1 VSNADKL
8 CFVVSPIGD
17 EGTPIRE
24 EADALLWIIRSATAK
39 YGFKVVRVDEIA
51 RSAAITDDIIQMLQ
65 QAQLCVMVLSGEN
78 ANVYYEAGRRHETG
92 KPFIQLI
99 RKGERLPFDVAG
111 IRTLMYDDISATV
124 SAAKLVGDI
133 QRFVDEYEMA
143 GYGTSGSGVSLTSVA
158 AALDRI
164 ERKLAQIAGGNVP
177 TGMAHAILPTPGAK
191 PKFGITE
198 LLLNPAEAL
207 LRAISTGDVQLA
219 EQHLSRLER
228 VGAPENVVM
237 LGALLAAAGSERALE
252 SVYRCMMDHYD
263 RISSDVLKSGFGSI
277 VQFYL
282 ATDREKEGLERLQA
296 LFDRTLSASGMDG
309 EARAFYINQW
319 QRLLYGAGDYPRAL
333 EKAEMV
339 LSLAPDNASYK
350 YNASL
355 LYKRMGMLQ
364 KAFDLVSKVVDV
376 DDVDSDHL
384 AHAIAVAAEL
394 NRRDDA
400 RRWLEKLAMV
410 DAQKLAVLQMT
421 DEKVRALM

>member
-1 VSNADKL
+1 
-8 CFVVSPIGD
+8 
-17 EGTPIRE
+17 
-24 EADALLWIIRSATAK
+24 
-39 YGFKVVRVDEIA
+39 
-51 RSAAITDDIIQMLQ
+51 
-65 QAQLCVMVLSGEN
+65 
-78 ANVYYEAGRRHETG
+78 
-92 KPFIQLI
+92 
-99 RKGERLPFDVAG
+99 
-111 IRTLMYDDISATV
+111 
-124 SAAKLVGDI
+124 
-133 QRFVDEYEMA
+133 
-143 GYGTSGSGVSLTSVA
+143 
-158 AALDRI
+158 
-164 ERKLAQIAGGNVP
+164 
-177 TGMAHAILPTPGAK
+177 
-191 PKFGITE
+191 
-198 LLLNPAEAL
+198 
-207 LRAISTGDVQLA
+207 
-219 EQHLSRLER
+219 
-228 VGAPENVVM
+228 
-237 LGALLAAAGSERALE
+237 
-252 SVYRCMMDHYD
+252 
-263 RISSDVLKSGFGSI
+263 
-277 VQFYL
+277 
-282 ATDREKEGLERLQA
+282 
-296 LFDRTLSASGMDG
+296 MDG